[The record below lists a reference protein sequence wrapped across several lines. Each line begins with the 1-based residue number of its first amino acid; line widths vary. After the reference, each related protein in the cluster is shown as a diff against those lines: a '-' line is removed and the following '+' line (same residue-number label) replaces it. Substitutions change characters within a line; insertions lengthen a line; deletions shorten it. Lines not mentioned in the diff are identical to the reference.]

1 MAPFIPQGI
10 INPELNLFFALMLGI
25 GFGYILES
33 AGFSSS
39 RRLAGVFYGY
49 DFVVLRV
56 FFTAGVTAMTGLL
69 FFSYLGWVDM
79 SLVYI
84 NPLFLWS
91 AIFGGVIMGFGFI
104 LGGYCPGTSLVAAVI
119 GKIDAML
126 FILGAMIG
134 IFIFGHFYDAFE
146 PIYTGNFLGNV
157 FIYDTLGISRD
168 WFALI
173 LTLVALMAFAITQMI
188 EDRVNSVSSEIQNQR
203 PSYKTP
209 AMLLISLIFIFLL
222 IPDERSSSFRETG
235 PNTLHAEL
243 LSKDRFVDA
252 QKVTYH
258 IMQEEKGLILV
269 DVRTP
274 DDYRRFSLPGAV
286 NIPMEEVTD
295 RAYRR
300 FFRENREQLVF
311 YGFGDSAAEL
321 AWTAARRAGY
331 ENIYVLDGGLN
342 KLFDWLFNSS
352 EKPKD
357 KLDMMEEFENRFV
370 KQAREFFLEG
380 KALKEEPRR
389 PVPVIQTIELE
400 TPGGTGGC

>member
-10 INPELNLFFALMLGI
+10 INPELNLFFALILGI

-91 AIFGGVIMGFGFI
+91 AILGGAIMGFGFI

-134 IFIFGHFYDAFE
+134 IFIFGHFYDVFE

-157 FIYDTLGISRD
+157 FIFDTLGISRD
-168 WFALI
+168 WFALM
-173 LTLVALMAFAITQMI
+173 LTAVALLAFAITQMI
-188 EDRVNSVSSEIQNQR
+188 EDKTNSVSPEIQNQR
-203 PSYKTP
+203 PSYVFP
-209 AMLLISLIFIFLL
+209 AMLLISLMVVFLL
-222 IPDERSSSFRETG
+222 IPGQRSSSLRETG
-235 PNTLHAEL
+235 PKALHAEL
-243 LSKDRFVDA
+243 LTNDRFMNT
-252 QKVTYH
+252 QKVTYQ
-258 IMQEEKGLILV
+258 IMQQKNDLILV
-269 DVRTP
+269 DVRAAE
-274 DDYRRFSLPGAV
+274 DYQHFSLPGAV
-286 NIPMEEVTD
+286 NIPMEEIPD

-300 FFRENREQLVF
+300 FFLENKAQLVF
-311 YGFGDSAAEL
+311 YGFGNSAAEL

-331 ENIYVLDGGLN
+331 ENIYVLNGGLN
-342 KLFDWLFNSS
+342 KMFDWLFKSS
-352 EKPKD
+352 EKPNEEQNLMK
-357 KLDMMEEFENRFV
+357 EFESRFV
-370 KQAREFFLEG
+370 MQAREYFLEG
-380 KALKEEPRR
+380 NAKQEEPSR
-389 PVPVIQTIELE
+389 PTPVIKTIELE